1 MSLSDPLHEFER
13 FEDSSDT
20 LQPSKSIVFSMQNA
34 HGAPKEIPPGGAQ
47 KSASNPKVSKRCES
61 ETQINK
67 VGGQETKMKKE
78 ALEDRIGGHF
88 WQLYIGK
95 RIMS

>member
-1 MSLSDPLHEFER
+1 
-13 FEDSSDT
+13 
-20 LQPSKSIVFSMQNA
+20 MQNA

-78 ALEDRIGGHF
+78 AKFIKTCLEKVSLTTVRHF
-88 WQLYIGK
+88 RPPQGRLLEK
-95 RIMS
+95 KVPDTL